1 MSCYCSPEREVPS
14 ELWLGEGGEREAWP
28 VDKANI
34 CRVMFPHIYTRRN
47 VCTYTCMYL
56 HEGEVPTEVWL
67 VEGQGGGDGEGSWS
81 VVGRLIATISL
92 FSVCMT

>member
-14 ELWLGEGGEREAWP
+14 ELWLGEGGEREAW
-28 VDKANI
+28 
-34 CRVMFPHIYTRRN
+34 
-47 VCTYTCMYL
+47 

-67 VEGQGGGDGEGSWS
+67 VEGQVGEDGEGSWS